1 MFVHMNITHI
11 IDHICIINIS
21 SSSHRFCVY
30 WIYHIHNTTTLSHH
44 VILLPYI
51 HHLCATSCSLFNVSI
66 SIHNSLQRERMT
78 CIDTTHVAWSLL
90 PRRSLSYQLHS
101 FSDHTHIYYHQ
112 MAISWLTLFINMWK
126 ESHMLHFLFLL
137 RPFLTISLYVFITWH
152 QLYWCHFTFM
162 IPWWWWRYISSFRSI
177 IVHIKIYIDRTS
189 FHAVL
194 YVMMFSFALRM
205 VWIRLDAGWVKQAT
219 SHYNQWLL
227 EDQHT

>member
-126 ESHMLHFLFLL
+126 ESHMFTFLFLHRL
-137 RPFLTISLYVFITWH
+137 FSISPYVFHLMTS
-152 QLYWCHFTFM
+152 LPCCHSYIHDSM
-162 IPWWWWRYISSFRSI
+162 MVMCDISHHSEVSWYISSKMYMIALHS
-177 IVHIKIYIDRTS
+177 
-189 FHAVL
+189 AVL
-194 YVMMFSFALRM
+194 LWCLFCLL
-205 VWIRLDAGWVKQAT
+205 IT
-219 SHYNQWLL
+219 SSILSPRIYLVLNLQL
-227 EDQHT
+227 QH